1 MCGTGLR
8 DLKRLNGGRE
18 VGDSPSQILVS
29 ATIDFD
35 ATCSWTAQMF
45 VRNLWGRSALR
56 KCKMLKH
63 IDLRLL
69 RHSQSFLKGTR
80 SACRTTAER
89 IARAVVVESA
99 SLSQSEPSIFRTTS
113 VSSHACPKGSSL
125 IAAFSCSAASARLT
139 SMSL

>member
-35 ATCSWTAQMF
+35 ATCSWTARMF
-45 VRNLWGRSALR
+45 VWNLWGRWAQR

-69 RHSQSFLKGTR
+69 RHS
-80 SACRTTAER
+80 
-89 IARAVVVESA
+89 
-99 SLSQSEPSIFRTTS
+99 PSVPQQAQPDDRMNRVDHRHPDS
-113 VSSHACPKGSSL
+113 
-125 IAAFSCSAASARLT
+125 
-139 SMSL
+139 